1 MSIYGDKSS
10 EIVEESREIIAKYI
24 GAEYNEIIFTKS
36 ATESLNT
43 CIFGIE
49 HKLKENDEILLS
61 ILEHHANIVPYQI
74 IAKNSHSKI
83 KYVYLKEDYGFNY
96 EEFEEK
102 ITKKT
107 KIVGITMQSNVTGEE
122 IDIEKICDILKN
134 RSEKLGIDIPYLII
148 DGSQA
153 ITHKK
158 INLKKLKEIFAF
170 VFSGH
175 KLYGPQGIGVLY
187 LKSRRTAHNIT
198 FGGGQ
203 ENGLRSG
210 TVNVPGAVSLAKALR
225 LSQERVNDIKKM
237 HYEYKKLI
245 VDELSAIE
253 HVIINSPLQDDF
265 VDSIINISLPKI
277 KGEAIINALNE
288 REIMVSTTSA
298 CSSRTFHLNEALYAR
313 GLSRENI
320 EGSIRVSFS
329 YETKLEEVKKFIKV
343 FKDEYY
349 KKFKEVI
356 ESGI

>member
-1 MSIYGDKSS
+1 MNTIISLIGNSHSKMSIYGDKSS
-10 EIVEESREIIAKYI
+10 EIVEESRRVISKYI

-74 IAKNSHSKI
+74 IAKKSHSKI
-83 KYVYLKEDYGFNY
+83 KYVYLKKDYGFNY

-122 IDIEKICDILKN
+122 IDIEKICDILKK

-158 INLKKLKEIFAF
+158 INLKELKEIFAF

-187 LKSRRTAHNIT
+187 LKREKIGEVDPRNYGGDMIEYVLEDNVTFKEGFEKFEGGTLNIA
-198 FGGGQ
+198 GIY
-203 ENGLRSG
+203 GLS
-210 TVNVPGAVSLAKALR
+210 K
-225 LSQERVNDIKKM
+225 
-237 HYEYKKLI
+237 
-245 VDELSAIE
+245 
-253 HVIINSPLQDDF
+253 
-265 VDSIINISLPKI
+265 
-277 KGEAIINALNE
+277 AIIYIE
-288 REIMVSTTSA
+288 KI
-298 CSSRTFHLNEALYAR
+298 
-313 GLSRENI
+313 GIENI
-320 EGSIRVSFS
+320 EKHLKDL
-329 YETKLEEVKKFIKV
+329 TKYTIQKLK
-343 FKDEYY
+343 
-349 KKFKEVI
+349 KEVRNI
-356 ESGI
+356 RIYANKNTCRYSYICYKRNTFT

>member
-10 EIVEESREIIAKYI
+10 EIVEESRRVISKYI

-74 IAKNSHSKI
+74 IAKKSHSKI
-83 KYVYLKEDYGFNY
+83 KYVYLKKDYGFNY

-107 KIVGITMQSNVTGEE
+107 KIVGITMQSNVTGEK
-122 IDIEKICDILKN
+122 IDIEKICDILKK

-158 INLKKLKEIFAF
+158 INLKELKEIFAF

-187 LKSRRTAHNIT
+187 LKREKIGEVNPRNYGGDMIEYVLEDNVTFKEGFEKFEGGTLNIA
-198 FGGGQ
+198 GIHG
-203 ENGLRSG
+203 
-210 TVNVPGAVSLAKALR
+210 LAKA
-225 LSQERVNDIKKM
+225 II
-237 HYEYKKLI
+237 Y
-245 VDELSAIE
+245 IE
-253 HVIINSPLQDDF
+253 
-265 VDSIINISLPKI
+265 KI
-277 KGEAIINALNE
+277 GI
-288 REIMVSTTSA
+288 
-298 CSSRTFHLNEALYAR
+298 
-313 GLSRENI
+313 ENI
-320 EGSIRVSFS
+320 EKHLKDL
-329 YETKLEEVKKFIKV
+329 TKYTIEKLK
-343 FKDEYY
+343 
-349 KKFKEVI
+349 KEVRNI
-356 ESGI
+356 RIYANKNTCRYSYICDKRNTFT